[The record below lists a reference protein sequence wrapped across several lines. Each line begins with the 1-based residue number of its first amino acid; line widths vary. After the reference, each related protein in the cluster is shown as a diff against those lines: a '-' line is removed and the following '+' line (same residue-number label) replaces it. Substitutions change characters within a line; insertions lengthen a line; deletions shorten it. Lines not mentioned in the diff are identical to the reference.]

1 MSPST
6 QTILDTNNKRI
17 AKNTLMLYFRMLL
30 MMGVSLYTVRVV
42 LSTLGEV
49 DYGIFNVVAGV
60 VTMFSFLSATM
71 AGASQRFFAF
81 ELGRGD
87 LVQLKK
93 TFSMTMTIYLMLAV
107 VIFILAETVGLWFLN
122 NKMTIPAE
130 RMEAANWIFQFA
142 ILSFMV
148 SMFVIPYN
156 ASIIAHER
164 MNVYAWVSLVEV
176 ALKLGVVY
184 VLVLFSVDKL
194 KLYAVLTFV
203 VTLLVSLMY
212 RAYCKRK
219 FEECRFSFY
228 WNKPL
233 FREIVEYSGWNLFGS
248 LAGVFNNQ
256 GISIIL
262 NLFFGPV
269 VNAAQAVALQVN
281 NAINQFVTNFST
293 AVNPQIT
300 KYYAANQ
307 KEEMT
312 QLVFRSSKF
321 AYLLLFLLSMPVLL
335 ETDLILGLWLDAV
348 PEYVAVFTQLIIIA
362 ALVDSLSTPLVT
374 SLLATGKI
382 RNYQLLVGGIR
393 LLNLPLSY
401 GILKL
406 GYPPHTVF
414 YFAIGFAL
422 VSLFLRLIMMRS
434 MLAFPVGKF
443 AKDVLMKVV
452 LTSIVAYGLP
462 LWITTLYA
470 DSFLRFVCVTGVGL
484 VSTLVFGYLIALS
497 KNEKKYIKEMAFK
510 LALAKMS
517 GLINK

>member
-1 MSPST
+1 
-6 QTILDTNNKRI
+6 
-17 AKNTLMLYFRMLL
+17 MLL

-93 TFSMTMTIYLMLAV
+93 TFSMTMTIYLILAV
-107 VIFILAETVGLWFLN
+107 VILILAETVGLWFLN

-148 SMFVIPYN
+148 SMFAIPYN
-156 ASIIAHER
+156 AAIIAHER
-164 MNVYAWVSLVEV
+164 MQVYAWVSLVEV

-233 FREIVEYSGWNLFGS
+233 FREIVGYSGWNLFGS

-269 VNAAQAVALQVN
+269 VNAAQAVAVQVN
-281 NAINQFVTNFST
+281 NAINQFVQNFMMAT
-293 AVNPQIT
+293 RPQIT
-300 KYYAANQ
+300 KYYASGE
-307 KEEMT
+307 KERMLT
-312 QLVFRSSKF
+312 LVFQSSKYSF
-321 AYLLLFLLSMPVLL
+321 LLLFVLTMPILL
-335 ETDLILGLWLDAV
+335 ETNYIFTLWLKDV
-348 PEYVAVFTQLIIIA
+348 PEHVVIFTRLIIVS
-362 ALVDSLSTPLVT
+362 ALVDSLSLPLMAAAQ
-374 SLLATGKI
+374 ATGKVKL
-382 RNYQLLVGGIR
+382 YQTTVGGFM

-401 GILKL
+401 FLL
-406 GYPPHTVF
+406 RMGYPASIIF
-414 YFAIGFAL
+414 YLAIINSFLCLFIRLLLLRKMVCLPIGSYFKGVLLPIIATGIFSYIFPFL
-422 VSLFLRLIMMRS
+422 VSIQLNESFLRLCMT
-434 MLAFPVGKF
+434 AF
-443 AKDVLMKVV
+443 
-452 LTSIVAYGLP
+452 
-462 LWITTLYA
+462 
-470 DSFLRFVCVTGVGL
+470 VGL
-484 VSTLVFGYLIALS
+484 ISSGVIITLIGLS
-497 KNEKKYIKEMAFK
+497 INEKIYISQSIKKITYKCLK
-510 LALAKMS
+510 LKR
-517 GLINK
+517 